1 MGSVQ
6 DRATRSTETAVPA
19 GRTRWGLV
27 ALILG
32 APALLVF
39 GLLFT
44 LLLWVLAG

>member
-1 MGSVQ
+1 MRSVQ
-6 DRATRSTETAVPA
+6 DGTTESTEAAVPA
-19 GRTRWGLV
+19 GRTRWGLF

-44 LLLWVLAG
+44 LLLWVLVG